1 MSDPQEASSRSMRD
15 SIDGSIK
22 IRMLVLLGLLVF
34 KLVAMVRLIS
44 AHDANPA
51 WLLVG
56 IAGGLVIGLIA
67 TRMHITSWDKSAKTV
82 VSQMDSVGIFVLI
95 TYILYAIFS
104 DELVE
109 MGIKNAAA
117 AGLVVTSM
125 AVTVTLIRLRDTYHD
140 VAAVLREAGLL
151 PAKS

>member
-1 MSDPQEASSRSMRD
+1 MRD